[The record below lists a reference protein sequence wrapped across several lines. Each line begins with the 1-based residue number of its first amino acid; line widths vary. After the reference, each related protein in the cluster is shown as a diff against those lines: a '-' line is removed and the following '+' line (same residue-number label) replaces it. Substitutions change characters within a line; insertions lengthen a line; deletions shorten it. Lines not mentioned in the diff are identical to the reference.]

1 MPKIVSYGGFL
12 PQNGTVMNRGIIFGL
27 AFVTLSSAAM
37 AQISVSAGSYMPRD
51 ATIKGIFGSSS
62 FAWGFGFGKAD
73 RTHRNGLGF
82 DLSGVSLSATNNR
95 FFSIGGTYGY
105 EVQSGKGSATM
116 TYARVGTGIAYYD
129 YNMNIGI
136 NNLTGKVAKQFSAAE
151 AGIVLSNRIS
161 LSAQYMLMPKLSGLD
176 FSGLRLAAMY
186 SFSN

>member
-1 MPKIVSYGGFL
+1 VPKIITQGGFL

-37 AQISVSAGSYMPRD
+37 AQISVSAGTYMPRD
-51 ATIKGIFGSSS
+51 ATIKSV
-62 FAWGFGFGKAD
+62 FGFGKAD

-116 TYARVGTGIAYYD
+116 TYARVGTGIGYYD
-129 YNMNIGI
+129 YNMNIGLS
-136 NNLTGKVAKQFSAAE
+136 NLTGRVAKQFSSAE
-151 AGIVLSNRIS
+151 AGIVLSNRVT
-161 LSAQYMLMPKLSGLD
+161 LSAQYLLMPKLSGLD
-176 FSGLRLAAMY
+176 FSGLRLSAMY
-186 SFSN
+186 SFSK